1 MPHCKDN
8 SMNNNVLLVS
18 EENSYRWKKHGDVL
32 KSFLERNSRLPD
44 THEKNN
50 TVVVYATPKAAYAK
64 YIIPMINGRT
74 TVPVISFTLEEE
86 TPYENVGPMMPVFSM
101 RGETEREEIRFRHP
115 IIKSL
120 KYKCDLYTLTIRQAN
135 TILTQLEHASN
146 HLRPYYTKID
156 GQGVEYFLKDI
167 TVETVLNPESG
178 NNKIIH
184 NSFNVE
190 VPQAKLFLVEKEE
203 IGIVK
208 EIRTKVSY
216 GGLK

>member
-1 MPHCKDN
+1 
-8 SMNNNVLLVS
+8 MNNNAFLVS
-18 EENSYRWKKHGDVL
+18 EENSYRWKKISAGL
-32 KSFLERNSRLPD
+32 KTFLEKHSQLPD
-44 THEKNN
+44 VHKDKN
-50 TVVVYATPKAAYAK
+50 TVVIYATPKSAYAK

-74 TVPVISFTLEEE
+74 TVPVISFTLTEESD
-86 TPYENVGPMMPVFSM
+86 YEHMGSLYPVYSM

-120 KYKCDLYTLTIRQAN
+120 KYKCDLYTLTIKESDI
-135 TILTQLEHASN
+135 ILTQLEHFSN
-146 HLRPYYTKID
+146 SRKPYYTKID
-156 GQGVEYFLKDI
+156 GQGVEYYLKDVTI
-167 TVETVLNPESG
+167 ETVLNPESG

-184 NSFNVE
+184 NSFTIE

-208 EIRTKVSY
+208 EVNTKVSY

>member
-1 MPHCKDN
+1 
-8 SMNNNVLLVS
+8 MNNNAFLVS
-18 EENSYRWKKHGDVL
+18 EENSYRWKKISMGL
-32 KSFLERNSRLPD
+32 KDFLEKHSQLPD
-44 THEKNN
+44 VHKDKN
-50 TVVVYATPKAAYAK
+50 TVVIYATPKSAYAK

-74 TVPVISFTLEEE
+74 TVPVISFTLTEESD
-86 TPYENVGPMMPVFSM
+86 YEHMGSLYPVYSM

-120 KYKCDLYTLTIRQAN
+120 KYKCDLYTLTIKESDI
-135 TILTQLEHASN
+135 ILTQLEHFSN
-146 HLRPYYTKID
+146 SRKPYYTKID
-156 GQGVEYFLKDI
+156 GQGVEYYLKDVTI
-167 TVETVLNPESG
+167 ETVLNPESG

-184 NSFNVE
+184 NSFTIE

-208 EIRTKVSY
+208 EVNTKVSY